1 MQDVVGGGYG
11 AIDVFGGVGR
21 GDEGGLEL
29 RRGEENATVEHFAEE
44 TRVAFCIGAFRAGVI
59 ADGLVGEKY
68 GAEGMAGIYLRR
80 PASLGDGFAQ
90 TRDEPLRVLVDAL
103 VPAGCR

>member
-68 GAEGMAGIYLRR
+68 GAEGLAGMFLRR
-80 PASLGDGFAQ
+80 PVSFGDGLSR
-90 TRDEPLRVLVDAL
+90 TGDEPRRRL
-103 VPAGCR
+103 